1 MSTVLRPVGPQP
13 ARVYWIRRLL
23 LLLAIVVVAAVVWA
37 IVVGGSGG
45 PEGAAATT
53 DDEPA
58 VTEGGDGGEG
68 EAADDGGTP
77 TTCDPAALTLTLT
90 TDTRT
95 YPAGTQP
102 VFTVGVTNTG
112 GSSCTVDVA
121 AAQRE
126 IVITSGEDRIWSS
139 LDCPEDSTESL
150 QLLEA
155 GARAEPTVTWPRI
168 RSAEGCTAGLPEPR
182 PGTYSAVV
190 TMLGAT
196 SAAAVFDL
204 T

>member
-23 LLLAIVVVAAVVWA
+23 LLLAVVVVAAVVWA
-37 IVVGGSGG
+37 IVVGGTGG
-45 PEGAAATT
+45 PEGASAAT

-58 VTEGGDGGEG
+58 VAQDGEG
-68 EAADDGGTP
+68 TEPSDEGGTP
-77 TTCDPAALTLTLT
+77 TTCEPADLTLTLT
-90 TDTRT
+90 TDTRA

-102 VFTVGVTNTG
+102 VFTVGVTNTS
-112 GSSCTVDVA
+112 GSSCTVDVS

-126 IVITSGEDRIWSS
+126 ILITSGDDRIWSS
-139 LDCPEDSTESL
+139 LDCPEDAAESL

-168 RSAEGCTAGLPEPR
+168 RSAEGCAAGLPEPR